1 MVRFR
6 FLHLAIIVELEGLRK
21 NYLLFFGYK
30 MNKEDNNGLTN
41 QPETVTNPSTIL
53 LQVVGLRVV
62 AEVLQMIFGLPSRA
76 DQIRCK
82 TEPAKADSV

>member
-6 FLHLAIIVELEGLRK
+6 FLHLAIIVELEGSRK

-53 LQVVGLRVV
+53 LQV
-62 AEVLQMIFGLPSRA
+62 LQMIFGLPSRA